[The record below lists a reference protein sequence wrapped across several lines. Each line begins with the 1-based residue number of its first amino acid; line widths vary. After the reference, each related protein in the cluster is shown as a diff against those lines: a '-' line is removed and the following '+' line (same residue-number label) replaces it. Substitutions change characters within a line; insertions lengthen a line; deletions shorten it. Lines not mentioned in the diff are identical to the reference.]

1 MFKSFYVK
9 KKKKT
14 VYAQKFE
21 EKTNFLQSWL
31 LYFESFGFSAVL
43 ILRTWKNYK
52 FSISRIMS
60 VFVTV
65 NLYKFLRIV
74 ILVPH
79 FSHIV
84 LVSVCFYIL

>member
-1 MFKSFYVK
+1 MSK
-9 KKKKT
+9 KTKT

-60 VFVTV
+60 I
-65 NLYKFLRIV
+65 LQIQYYKN
-74 ILVPH
+74 H
-79 FSHIV
+79 
-84 LVSVCFYIL
+84 VSVCYCELI